1 MSNLFVGILNL
12 LVSGV
17 WFVNWKLTK
26 KKISLLLIIVYFLLG
41 LLYLFLFAGGG
52 E

>member
-26 KKISLLLIIVYFLLG
+26 KKISLLLIILYFLLG
-41 LLYLFLFAGGG
+41 LLFLFAGGG